1 MELPS
6 ASNVTAPTTSQAPP
20 VKHASLSAQPPI
32 NITTPEFKAE
42 ADHFYA
48 QLRREAPVYR
58 TVLPD
63 GQPAWIVSQY
73 DDVAM
78 VLKDDRFS
86 KQFRTIFE
94 ANPNLKPP
102 WIPKVLLPL
111 MGHMLHTD
119 PPDHTRLRAL
129 VQQAFKPTLV
139 ERLRPRIHELSNELL
154 SAASRRNSLDLI
166 SQFALP
172 IPATII
178 AEMLGVPV
186 QDRHKFHKWSR
197 RMLALG
203 GLKFRMLRVLP
214 TVWQFAGYLRRL
226 IRSKRA
232 ALQDDLLSALIM
244 AEQDGQKLTEDELV
258 AMIFLLLIAGH
269 ETTVNLIGNGTLA
282 LLDHPD
288 QMQQLRSDP
297 QLMKS
302 AVEEMLRFT
311 SPVET
316 GTERYTKQDVTISG
330 VTIPRG
336 SFVLA
341 SIASAN
347 RDEAHFDNPDAFDIC
362 REPNKH
368 LAFGLGPHY
377 CLGAP
382 LARLEAQI
390 AFESLLE
397 RTTELRLGIDR
408 EKLHW
413 NRGLILR
420 GLRSLPLRVTWQKS

>member
-1 MELPS
+1 MDDLQIDI
-6 ASNVTAPTTSQAPP
+6 TSR
-20 VKHASLSAQPPI
+20 
-32 NITTPEFKAE
+32 EFKA
-42 ADHFYA
+42 DSDRIYA
-48 QLRREAPVYR
+48 RLRREAPVYR
-58 TVLPD
+58 SVLPD
-63 GQPAWIVSQY
+63 KQVAWIVTRY

-78 VLKDDRFS
+78 VLKDERFS
-86 KQFRTIFE
+86 KQFKTLFE

-111 MGHMLHTD
+111 MRHMLHSD

-129 VQQAFKPTLV
+129 VQQAFKPTFI
-139 ERLRPRIHELSNELL
+139 ERLRPRIRELSDELL
-154 SAASRRNSLDLI
+154 TAAGKKPSLDLI
-166 SQFALP
+166 SRFALP

-186 QDRHKFHKWSR
+186 EDRHKFHNWSR

-203 GLKFRMLRVLP
+203 GLKFRLLRALP
-214 TVWQFAGYLRRL
+214 TAWQFTRYLRRL
-226 IRSKRA
+226 IKSKRA
-232 ALQDDLLSALIM
+232 APQDDLLTALVL
-244 AEQDGQKLTEDELV
+244 AEQDGQKLNEDELV

-269 ETTVNLIGNGTLA
+269 ETTVNLIGNGMLA
-282 LLDHPD
+282 LLDHSN
-288 QMQQLRSDP
+288 QMQRLRREP
-297 QLMKS
+297 ELMKS

-316 GTERYTKQDVTISG
+316 GTERYAKEDVTISG

-336 SFVLA
+336 SLVLA
-341 SIASAN
+341 AIASAN
-347 RDEAHFDNPDAFDIC
+347 RDGQHFNNPDEFDIG

-390 AFESLLE
+390 AFTALLE
-397 RTTELRLGIDR
+397 RTSEIRLAVARDKLR
-408 EKLHW
+408 W

-420 GLRSLPLRVTWQKS
+420 GLQSLPLHVTWRGV

>member
-1 MELPS
+1 MDDLQIDI
-6 ASNVTAPTTSQAPP
+6 TSR
-20 VKHASLSAQPPI
+20 
-32 NITTPEFKAE
+32 EFKA
-42 ADHFYA
+42 DSDPFYA

-63 GQPAWIVSQY
+63 KQVAWIVTRY

-78 VLKDDRFS
+78 VLKDERFS
-86 KQFRTIFE
+86 KQFKTFFE
-94 ANPNLKPP
+94 ANPNLKPL

-111 MGHMLHTD
+111 MRHMLHSD

-129 VQQAFKPTLV
+129 VQQAFKPTFI
-139 ERLRPRIHELSNELL
+139 ERLRLRIRELSDELL
-154 SAASRRNSLDLI
+154 TAVGKQPSLDLI
-166 SQFALP
+166 SRFALP

-186 QDRHKFHKWSR
+186 EDRHKFHTCSG
-197 RMLALG
+197 RMMALG
-203 GLKFRMLRVLP
+203 GLKFRLLRALP
-214 TVWQFAGYLRRL
+214 AAWQFTRYLRRL
-226 IRSKRA
+226 IKSKRA
-232 ALQDDLLSALIM
+232 ATQDDLLTALVL
-244 AEQDGQKLTEDELV
+244 AEQDGQKLNEDELV

-269 ETTVNLIGNGTLA
+269 ETTVNLIGNGMLA
-282 LLDHPD
+282 LLDHSD
-288 QMQQLRSDP
+288 QMQRLRREP
-297 QLMKS
+297 ELMRS

-316 GTERYTKQDVTISG
+316 GTERYAKEDVTISS

-336 SFVLA
+336 SLVLA
-341 SIASAN
+341 AIASAN
-347 RDEAHFDNPDAFDIC
+347 RDGQHFNNPDEFDIG
-362 REPNKH
+362 REPNKY

-390 AFESLLE
+390 AFTALLE
-397 RTTELRLGIDR
+397 RTSEIRLAVTRDKLR
-408 EKLHW
+408 W

-420 GLRSLPLRVTWQKS
+420 GLQSLPLHVTWRGV